1 MTLAGMTNP
10 EERVMEGERAR
21 SAVVSEGP
29 MEAEMEVKAVVWSG
43 VLAETSA
50 LGMRR
55 AVLWTGNVIGS
66 KSLCVYLTDP
76 SVLLSLGHIITSTV
90 LTFPCLSGITLLT
103 LPILYSAF
111 FRPG

>member
-1 MTLAGMTNP
+1 MILAGMTNP
-10 EERVMEGERAR
+10 ELRVMEGERAR
-21 SAVVSEGP
+21 SAVVS

-50 LGMRR
+50 VGMRR